1 MGILWIN
8 QPEKFINVSLIMN
21 KINENRKALLI
32 FIFIAI
38 LLGSYLRVNA
48 VLSYNFPLNDGG
60 LFYTMTQDLI
70 DNAFQLPLYTSYN
83 QDQIPFAYP
92 PAAFYLLGFLNQA
105 VKIDLISL
113 FRFFPLICNILV
125 LFLIFPIARIIL
137 GDDLQA
143 LFALF
148 AYGIIG
154 PSYSWLVMGGGV
166 TRAPGQ
172 LFAMGAILRTLGY
185 YRLRRRWVWLACAV
199 LSISLSGYFH
209 IETAWITALEMAF
222 LAAWFERS
230 RKTVI
235 FLLANAAGGALL
247 LSPYWL
253 FILSTH
259 GIGTFLSAFSAGYT
273 DTLASIGLL
282 VLPLYSAEV
291 LFHILAVLGFLGIFA
306 SLAARKVLPVLL
318 LLLLI
323 ITNPRSIQRSAVLPE
338 ALLIATCL
346 DLLILQGLENVVRKT
361 ALITSGQARKTGR
374 TSLPWLFTG
383 MLIMY
388 AFVLMAIQQNLKPK
402 NGALTAEQRA
412 GLDWIRVNT
421 EEDAAF
427 LVLPSHNSWASDQL
441 SEWFPALAH
450 RRSVLTVQGYEWTT
464 PEMYQGRSDTF
475 LALAACV
482 ASEDICYQDWKTEHG
497 FDFDYLVVP
506 TEIGRSCLASLQDEG
521 LLDGCSQREET
532 GDVIIYQCR

>member
-1 MGILWIN
+1 M
-8 QPEKFINVSLIMN
+8 E
-21 KINENRKALLI
+21 KINENRKALLL

-38 LLGSYLRVNA
+38 LLGSYLRFNA
-48 VLSYNFPLNDGG
+48 VLPYDFPLNDGG

-70 DNAFQLPLYTSYN
+70 DNHFRLPQYTSYN
-83 QDQIPFAYP
+83 QDQIPYAYP

-105 VKIDLISL
+105 AKIDLITL

-137 GDDLQA
+137 GSDLQA
-143 LFALF
+143 LFTLF
-148 AYGIIG
+148 TYGILG
-154 PSYSWLVMGGGV
+154 PSFSWLVMGGGV

-172 LFAMGAILRTLGY
+172 LFAMCAILGTLGY
-185 YRLRRRWVWLACAV
+185 FRLQHRWFWLGCAV
-199 LSISLSGYFH
+199 ISISLTAYFH

-253 FILSTH
+253 FILSSH

-273 DTLASIGLL
+273 DPLASIGLL

-291 LFHILAVLGFLGIFA
+291 LFHILAVLGFLGVFV
-306 SLAARKVLPVLL
+306 SLAARKYLPVLL
-318 LLLLI
+318 LLLI
-323 ITNPRSIQRSAVLPE
+323 IMTNPRSIQRSAVLPE

-346 DLLILQGLENVVRKT
+346 DLLVLQGLENVARKT
-361 ALITSGQARKTGR
+361 ALISSGQVGKTGR
-374 TSLPWLFTG
+374 SSLPWLFTA
-383 MLIMY
+383 MLVLY
-388 AFVLMAIQQNLKPK
+388 AFVLMAIQQNLEPK
-402 NGALTAEQRA
+402 NGALTFEQRA
-412 GLDWIRVNT
+412 GLDWVVANT

-427 LVLPSHNSWASDQL
+427 LVLPSHTTWASDLL
-441 SEWFPALAH
+441 SEWFPALTN

-464 PEMYQGRSDTF
+464 PELYEGRSKTF
-475 LALAACV
+475 QALAKCI
-482 ASEDICYQDWKTEHG
+482 ASEEDCLESWKTEYPIA
-497 FDFDYLVVP
+497 FDYLVVP
-506 TEIGRSCLASLQDEG
+506 KQIRQSRLASLQAQG
-521 LLDGCSQREET
+521 LLDGCSQREKT
-532 GDVIIYQCR
+532 GDVIIYQCQ